1 MKQKLLLL
9 GAVFFGVLAFMF
21 TYRQITLER
30 QKIQGEAQDVYLIQ
44 VVKDI
49 PEGEKISDD
58 MIQQKKVKRFR
69 SQLAF
74 TRDIPYDQR
83 NMVIGREVRQI
94 ITAGKLLQWSDLK
107 VSQSSGRTGL
117 TAKVRPGFRA
127 ISIPVNQYTSVTGMI
142 QPNNYVDLVA
152 TFKFPE
158 RQGDKALDTI
168 TLTILQH
175 VKVLATGTDMGVIS
189 THNGAM
195 NTRSTSY
202 STVTLELTP
211 KEVEMIV
218 FTLQKGGAG
227 SITLSLR
234 HYEES
239 KITDQLQ
246 SVDYKYLETHYRAY
260 TEERKK
266 LMNLDR

>member
-49 PEGEKISDD
+49 PEGEKITDD
-58 MIQQKKVKRFR
+58 MIRQKKEKRFR
-69 SQLAF
+69 SQSQYS
-74 TRDIPYDQR
+74 REIPYDQR
-83 NMVIGREVRQI
+83 NMVIGREVRQLVS
-94 ITAGKLLQWSDLK
+94 AGRLLQWSDLK
-107 VSQSSGRTGL
+107 ISQSSGRTGL
-117 TAKVRPGFRA
+117 TAKIRPGFRA
-127 ISIPVNQYTSVTGMI
+127 ISIPVNQHTSVTGMV
-142 QPNNYVDLVA
+142 QPNNYVDLIA
-152 TFKFPE
+152 TFRFPE
-158 RQGDKALDTI
+158 RQGDKAMDTI

-175 VKVLATGTDMGVIS
+175 VKVLATGTDMGIIS
-189 THNGAM
+189 AANG
-195 NTRSTSY
+195 NGNSRSSSY

-218 FTLQKGGAG
+218 FTLQKAGAG

-239 KITDQLQ
+239 RITDKLQ
-246 SVDYKYLETHYRAY
+246 SVDYKYLESHYRAY

>member
-44 VVKDI
+44 VIKDI
-49 PEGEKISDD
+49 PEGEKITDD
-58 MIQQKKVKRFR
+58 MIRQKQEKRFR
-69 SQLAF
+69 SQLSYSREISF
-74 TRDIPYDQR
+74 DQR
-83 NMVIGREVRQI
+83 NMVIGREVRQLLS
-94 ITAGKLLQWSDLK
+94 AGRILQWSDLK
-107 VSQSSGRTGL
+107 TSQSSGRTGL
-117 TAKVRPGFRA
+117 TAKIRPGFRA

-142 QPNNYVDLVA
+142 QPNNYVDLIA
-152 TFKFPE
+152 TFRFPE
-158 RQGDKALDTI
+158 RQGDKALDTV

-189 THNGAM
+189 SGNGGGG
-195 NTRSTSY
+195 RSSSY

-218 FTLQKGGAG
+218 FTLQKAGAG

-246 SVDYKYLETHYRAY
+246 SVDYKYLESHYRAY

-266 LMNLDR
+266 LMNLGR

>member
-49 PEGEKISDD
+49 PEGEKITED
-58 MIQQKKVKRFR
+58 MIRQKKEKRFR
-69 SQLAF
+69 SQAAY
-74 TRDIPYDQR
+74 TRDIPFDQR
-83 NMVIGREVRQI
+83 SLVIGREVRQI
-94 ITAGKLLQWSDLK
+94 ITAGRLLQWSDLK
-107 VSQSSGRTGL
+107 TSQSSGRTGL
-117 TAKVRPGFRA
+117 TAKIRPGFRA

-175 VKVLATGTDMGVIS
+175 VKVLATGTDMGIIS
-189 THNGAM
+189 SHAGGTA
-195 NTRSTSY
+195 RSSSY

-218 FTLQKGGAG
+218 FTLQKAGAG

-239 KITDQLQ
+239 KITDKLQ
-246 SVDYKYLETHYRAY
+246 SVDYKYLENHYRAY

-266 LMNLDR
+266 LMNLAR